1 MKCGNCRRSHAT
13 VDEVKRCY
21 QNKTRTSWKRRV
33 SPRELEQTREKSLRA
48 HGLKKPRIDKAK
60 RASEMRSQQT
70 PAEIQMGYI
79 LRGTDKP
86 DRRKSSVVT
95 LGDWKSQFPLA
106 GYTLDFFSL
115 ETMLCIEVDGSSHNG
130 AKIIDV
136 NRDENLAKLGI
147 ETLRF
152 TNSQV
157 LAQSNDVRAAVLKA
171 VRRRCSPEVQQLRE
185 EFIAK
190 WREKG
195 RITFDEP
202 PGDEEP
208 PTPPAQ
214 EQERPQWFLWF
225 CHECRKHFTSIHP
238 RHAKCP
244 AHRRHRVRK
253 VCEACRTRES
263 PDHRLCGICED
274 ARDVARRSAGQGARA
289 PSGDLPQAR
298 RGRKYKGG
306 R

>member
-1 MKCGNCRRSHAT
+1 MSA
-13 VDEVKRCY
+13 
-21 QNKTRTSWKRRV
+21 
-33 SPRELEQTREKSLRA
+33 RELEQTREKSLRA

-86 DRRKSSVVT
+86 ERRKSSGVS

-136 NRDENLAKLGI
+136 NRDENLATLGI

-157 LAQSNDVRAAVLKA
+157 LTRSSEVRATVLKA
-171 VRRRCSPEVQQLRE
+171 VRRRRSPEVQQLKEDFVARWRE
-185 EFIAK
+185 E
-190 WREKG
+190 G

-202 PGDEEP
+202 PDDQGP
-208 PTPPAQ
+208 PTAPAQ

-225 CHECRKHFTSIHP
+225 CHECRKHFTSTH
-238 RHAKCP
+238 RRAAKCP

-253 VCEACRTRES
+253 VCEECKTRES
-263 PDHRLCGICED
+263 PDHRLCAVCED
-274 ARDVARRSAGQGARA
+274 ARDVARRSAGEGARA